1 MNDELR
7 DQLRAAA
14 ARREP
19 ALLCRETVAALGL
32 NSDNVVL
39 DVEAGLIYFELDGG
53 SWSVS
58 RVSAEG
64 LAALGMK
71 VH

>member
-7 DQLRAAA
+7 ELLRAAA

-19 ALLCRETVAALGL
+19 AQLCRETVAALGL
-32 NSDNVVL
+32 NKSNVVL
-39 DVEAGLIYFELDGG
+39 DAEADLIYFELEGG
-53 SWSVS
+53 AWSVS

-64 LAALGMK
+64 MAALGMK
-71 VH
+71 TH

>member
-7 DQLRAAA
+7 DQLRATA

-32 NSDNVVL
+32 NRSNVVL
-39 DVEAGLIYFELDGG
+39 DLEAGLIYFELDGG
-53 SWSVS
+53 AWSVS